1 MKKLS
6 LSRIAIAVTFSLYNY
21 SSPSYAIDL
30 PKNDTTNP
38 QCLVGVPKFER
49 PIVNGD
55 INTLPINA
63 EADEFEGLYPNLAIY
78 KGRVYVEQGNRTVL
92 ADKVTIDSKD
102 ANNRMVTL
110 DGDITY
116 QDNMIQTK
124 GNHAS
129 MNLNNN
135 DANINPSEYQLV
147 NRLGRGEADEIKLEK
162 NRYVILKNGSF
173 TSCPVGDSAWN
184 IKGSTIIHDNE
195 EQLLEVWNA
204 VFRIE
209 KVPVL
214 YSPYLQ
220 LPTGN
225 KRRSGLLIPNFGYD
239 SVDGIDFSL
248 PYYWNIAPNY
258 DATITPRILQ
268 HRGVQLQ
275 TEFRYLNQLGL
286 GTFAFD
292 WLQHDNQY
300 SDDRKK
306 STNGNRYD
314 NNRNRWLF
322 YWKNDELINYNWR
335 FIADTTRVSDNQYLT
350 DLSSKYASQTAG
362 YLTQFY
368 KLAYNDENWDVALG
382 YKHFQPF
389 HYDILYQT
397 QPQLDINYYNYELGP
412 LKFKTFSQLSHFI
425 NSTDNEPEAWRVH
438 IEPTINYTVTNSW
451 ANLSA
456 ETGFMATH
464 YNQKNI
470 FKYNN
475 NLEHIK
481 EGIKL
486 DRTVNRFI
494 PKFSIDGKVI
504 FERDFDLI
512 DGYSQTLEPR
522 VKYTYNPYRNQS
534 NIGNYDST
542 LLQAD
547 YIGLFRD
554 QTYSGL
560 DRIASTNK
568 LSTGVTT
575 RFYDSNKVE
584 KFNMSLGQIT
594 YFTKSKTGDHNNEL
608 DKNSDTGSVTWA
620 TDNFWRISD
629 DIIFRSGIQYDTR
642 IDTISLANT
651 TFEYRPSGDKL
662 IQLSYRY
669 ANRNYIDT
677 VDDRYKYSA
686 YKGYKQDLSQAGIM
700 VSWPLSEKVSAV
712 GSYYY
717 DIKQKQI
724 SDSFIGVNYS
734 DCCWGVTVQYG
745 RKLTDWDNTEHI
757 SKYKNKLSIN
767 FELKGLG
774 SNRDTQA
781 KMLNFGKLP
790 YTTTFE

>member
-1 MKKLS
+1 MKKLP
-6 LSRIAIAVTFSLYNY
+6 LSRIAIAVTLSLYNY
-21 SSPSYAIDL
+21 SNQSYAIGL
-30 PKNDTTNP
+30 PSNDATNP
-38 QCLVGVPKFER
+38 QCLIDAPRFDR
-49 PIVNGD
+49 PIVRED
-55 INTLPINA
+55 INQLPINT
-63 EADEFEGLYPNLAIY
+63 EADEFETVRTNLATY
-78 KGRVYVEQGNRTVL
+78 TGHVNVTQGNRSVL
-92 ADKVTIDSKD
+92 SDKVTIDSND
-102 ANNRMVTL
+102 ANNRMAIL
-110 DGDITY
+110 DGNITY
-116 QDNMIQTK
+116 QDNLIQAK
-124 GNHAS
+124 GDHALI
-129 MNLNNN
+129 NLNNY
-135 DANINPSEYQLV
+135 DSSMNPSEYHLV
-147 NRLGRGEADEIKLEK
+147 NKLGRGSADEVKLEK
-162 NRYVILKNGSF
+162 NRYIILKNGSY
-173 TSCPVGDSAWN
+173 TSCPIGDNAWS

-195 EQLLEVWNA
+195 EQLLEIWNA

-220 LPTGN
+220 MPTGN

-258 DATITPRILQ
+258 DATITPRVLQ

-286 GTFAFD
+286 GTFSFD
-292 WLQHDNQY
+292 WLQHDSQY
-300 SDDRKK
+300 SEDKK
-306 STNGNRYD
+306 NATNGNKYD
-314 NNRNRWLF
+314 NNHNRWLF

-335 FIADTTRVSDNQYLT
+335 FIADVTRVSDNQYLT
-350 DLSSKYASQTAG
+350 DLNSKYASQTAG
-362 YLTQFY
+362 YLTQHY
-368 KLAYNDENWDVALG
+368 KVAYNDENWDIALG

-397 QPQLDINYYNYELGP
+397 QPQLDINYYNYDLGP

-425 NSTDNEPEAWRVH
+425 NSTENEPEAWRAH
-438 IEPTINYTVTNSW
+438 IEPTVSYTANNSW

-470 FKYNN
+470 FKYNT
-475 NLEHIK
+475 EH
-481 EGIKL
+481 ESQGIKL
-486 DRTVNRFI
+486 DRNVNRFI
-494 PKFSIDGKVI
+494 PKFNIDGKVI
-504 FERDFDLI
+504 FERDVDLI

-522 VKYTYNPYRNQS
+522 VKYTYIPYRNQS
-534 NIGNYDST
+534 NIRSYDST

-568 LSTGVTT
+568 LASGITT
-575 RFYDSNKVE
+575 RFYDSNKIE
-584 KFNMSLGQIT
+584 KFNMSIGQIT
-594 YFTKSKTGDHNNEL
+594 YFTKSKTGDHNNDL

-629 DIIFRSGIQYDTR
+629 DIIFRSGLQYDTR
-642 IDTISLANT
+642 IDSISLANT
-651 TFEYRPSGDKL
+651 TFEFRPSSDKL

-669 ANRNYIDT
+669 ANRDYIDT

-700 VSWPLSEKVSAV
+700 ASWPLSEKFSAV

-717 DIKQKQI
+717 DMKRKQI
-724 SDSFIGVNYS
+724 SDSFIGINYN

-745 RKLTDWDNTEHI
+745 RKLIDWDNMAQI
-757 SKYKNKLSIN
+757 SKYKNKLSII

-774 SNRDTQA
+774 NNRDTKA